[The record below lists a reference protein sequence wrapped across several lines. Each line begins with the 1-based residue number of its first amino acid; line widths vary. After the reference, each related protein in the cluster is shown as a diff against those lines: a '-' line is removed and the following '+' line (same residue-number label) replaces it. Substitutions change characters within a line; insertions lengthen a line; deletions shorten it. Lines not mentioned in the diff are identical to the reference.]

1 MATAK
6 KAAKTHIGLDSKQSA
21 KLAEALNALL
31 ANYQVLYMNVRGYH
45 WNITGPQFFELH
57 AKFEE
62 TYNDLLTKVD
72 ELAERI
78 LTLGSQPRHAF
89 SDYLKTAD
97 IKEHTN
103 VTDDKGTLRGL
114 LDGYSVLLQ
123 QQRELL
129 TVAADAGDE
138 GTASL
143 MSDYIKEQENRSGCS
158 TPIWANNPG
167 AITKQSSRD
176 CFVLPLAGYRKQQ
189 RAPMLI
195 VQAAP
200 HPDNMAIAARL
211 AFQPAMPAALT
222 LPQHAPAA
230 HFISTASHNSVTCSS
245 IANRGHYSPFRP

>member
-103 VTDDKGTLRGL
+103 VTDDKGTLLGL
-114 LDGYSVLLQ
+114 LEGYSILLQ

-143 MSDYIKEQENRSGCS
+143 MSDYIKEQE
-158 TPIWANNPG
+158 
-167 AITKQSSRD
+167 KQ
-176 CFVLPLAGYRKQQ
+176 VW
-189 RAPMLI
+189 MLN
-195 VQAAP
+195 AY
-200 HPDNMAIAARL
+200 L
-211 AFQPAMPAALT
+211 
-222 LPQHAPAA
+222 
-230 HFISTASHNSVTCSS
+230 
-245 IANRGHYSPFRP
+245 GK